1 MFTCFIRTMIINK
14 TDYTNNFNGRVNV
27 KRTLPKVRKA
37 FDDTFKDLRSPSK
50 AKFMDEKDVLVKFGD
65 IAELNRRLDF
75 VRKFV
80 GSLSLEGGLP
90 EYFRGLVG
98 CVKAFK
104 VANCD
109 EYAEITKTIC
119 RMNGIRKCDMYS
131 LFARKLNSKEAP
143 RSLDHAIV
151 AINVSKNRNNKFI
164 RKPFIT
170 DKNTMIVDFWSD
182 GFIGNVSSA
191 KNKYKKLGLMED
203 EELLLKPLKSY
214 EPNKDAFA
222 KIKKEFPKLYLKP

>member
-37 FDDTFKDLRSPSK
+37 FDETFKDLRSPSK
-50 AKFMDEKDVLVKFGD
+50 VKFMDEKDVLAKFGD

-80 GSLSLEGGLP
+80 GSLTLEGGLP
-90 EYFRGLVG
+90 ECFRGLVG

-164 RKPFIT
+164 RKPFIP
-170 DKNTMIVDFWSD
+170 DKNTTIVDFWSD

-222 KIKKEFPKLYLKP
+222 KIKKEFTKLYLKP

>member
-1 MFTCFIRTMIINK
+1 MNK
-14 TDYTNNFNGRVNV
+14 TDCVTNFNGKVNI

-37 FDDTFKDLRSPSK
+37 FDETFKDLRSPSK
-50 AKFMDEKDVLVKFGD
+50 AKFMEEKEVPELFGD

-80 GSLSLEGGLP
+80 GNLTLEGGLP

-131 LFARKLNSKEAP
+131 LLARKVNSKDAP
-143 RSLDHAIV
+143 RSLDHAVV
-151 AINVSKNRNNKFI
+151 AINVPKKRNNKFI
-164 RKPFIT
+164 RKPFIP
-170 DKNTMIVDFWSD
+170 DKNIVILDFWSD
-182 GFIGNVSSA
+182 GFIGSISHA
-191 KNKYKKLGLMED
+191 KNLYKNFGLAD
-203 EELLLKPLKSY
+203 NEEILLKPLKSY
-214 EPNKDAFA
+214 EPDKEAFA
-222 KIKKEFPKLYLKP
+222 KIKKDFPKLYFNS